1 MQLAQILTNSRKS
14 SKESRKLLRN
24 KDLRLTSDDLLLTTN
39 FFNTY
44 LDLMK
49 NIILTLTFTML
60 FAAAFAQKTVTQNF
74 TPAGNDAIEVGIK
87 NNNYTT
93 TQGKI
98 AKFLVQ
104 VEIKVNY
111 PKEVIDQ
118 LILAGRYK
126 VTTAITNKNFQLT
139 AANLDK
145 AVTVGGKALTEDI
158 RINVS
163 VPPLYT
169 IAGTKITKA
178 ATMKSIAEPLE
189 VVITF
194 VYPPVTSGSTI
205 GSTGSELSTPTSN
218 TLKDVQAK
226 FGDIIMGGM
235 AIDFTR

>member
-1 MQLAQILTNSRKS
+1 
-14 SKESRKLLRN
+14 
-24 KDLRLTSDDLLLTTN
+24 
-39 FFNTY
+39 
-44 LDLMK
+44 MK
-49 NIILTLTFTML
+49 NIILTLA
-60 FAAAFAQKTVTQNF
+60 FAILCTTAFAQQTVTQSF

-118 LILAGRYK
+118 LVLAGRYK
-126 VTTAITNKNFQLT
+126 VTNTITNKEFKLT

-145 AVTVGGKALTEDI
+145 AVTIGGKALTEEI
-158 RINVS
+158 RISVS

-169 IAGTKITKA
+169 ISGTKITKA
-178 ATMKSIAEPLE
+178 ATMKSIGEPLD
-189 VVITF
+189 VVINF
-194 VYPPVTSGSTI
+194 VYPPVNTTSNNAP
-205 GSTGSELSTPTSN
+205 STGDGKTTGTPT
-218 TLKDVQAK
+218 LKEVQAK